1 MTSQLFKKVIDILNL
16 WVIEE
21 SIDRDQCT
29 NRIVELGFDM
39 DTADL
44 LMDIVNCKS
53 VVKAGV
59 KNMIV
64 EYLDQSFVLDDDLDD
79 YRLEIAEKLGVS
91 YDREKAE
98 KSPYEQ
104 YLRTESGVYA

>member
-21 SIDRDQCT
+21 SIDQDQCT

-44 LMDIVNCKS
+44 LMDIVNSKLVDS
-53 VVKAGV
+53 IGV
-59 KNMIV
+59 KKMII

-104 YLRTESGVYA
+104 YLRTESGVNA